1 MSTKL
6 HIRTDDMGE
15 QVRHGEVCEVHV
27 GGRVHVLVL
36 DDDETRHDVAE
47 DADREDDRVEHADRH
62 DRRERE
68 VGRAEPLLDVGRQV
82 RGRLHRAELAE
93 LAEGRGRDI
102 IGRRRRERE

>member
-1 MSTKL
+1 
-6 HIRTDDMGE
+6 MGE
-15 QVRHGEVCEVHV
+15 QVGHGEVGEVDV

-36 DDDETRHDVAE
+36 HDDEARDDVAE
-47 DADREDDRVEHADRH
+47 HAHGEDDRVERADRH

-102 IGRRRRERE
+102 IGLSRRERE